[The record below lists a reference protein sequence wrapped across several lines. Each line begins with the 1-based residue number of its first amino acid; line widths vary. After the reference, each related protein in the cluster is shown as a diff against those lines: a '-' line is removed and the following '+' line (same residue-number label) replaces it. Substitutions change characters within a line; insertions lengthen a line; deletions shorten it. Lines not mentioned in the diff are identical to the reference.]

1 MMIDKV
7 VASISKHNMIPQ
19 GATVVAAVS
28 GGSDSMAMLHILN
41 SVKSEY
47 GFNIIAA
54 HVNHCLRGEQ
64 ADADEALVI
73 SECEKIGVPVK
84 VLKTD
89 VAKKAKELGL
99 GFEECG
105 RQIRY
110 EFFSSLGNDIIIATA
125 HNLNDRAETFLFN
138 FARGTTLRG
147 LCSIPAT
154 RDNII
159 RPLIDCTKEEII
171 DFCKTNSIPFAEDAT
186 NSDVHYA
193 RNRIRHNV
201 VEELKKINPSF
212 ERSASRCIDAVTQDE
227 KLLSD
232 MAIQLADN
240 AKTEKGYNAE
250 MLAESP
256 APLKRRAVVFIAEKE
271 TGITPE
277 YEAVNRICELLENG
291 GSCVINGALKVRVR
305 KNTLD
310 FPKDSSQK
318 YCCKNLEIGKMK
330 FADTE
335 IESFVEDVSEINY
348 SQIISKQSTDYC
360 LDYDKISGE
369 LVVRSREAGDRI
381 SLAKRGCAKTLKKLF
396 NELSIPPEKRNE
408 VIIIADD
415 NGLVLAE
422 DIGCDKRVS
431 VSKETK
437 RILCISIE
445 RN

>member
-7 VASISKHNMIPQ
+7 IASIRKHNMIPC

-41 SVKSEY
+41 EIKSDY
-47 GFNIIAA
+47 GFEIIAA

-64 ADADEALVI
+64 ADADEALVV
-73 SECEKIGVPVK
+73 SECQKIGVPVK
-84 VLKTD
+84 TLRVN
-89 VAKKAKELGL
+89 VAQKAKEQGI

-110 EFFSSLGNDIIIATA
+110 DFFSSLGDDIIIATA

-147 LCSIPAT
+147 LCSIPSK
-154 RDNII
+154 RENIV
-159 RPLIDCTKEEII
+159 RPLIDCTKEEINA
-171 DFCKTNSIPFAEDAT
+171 FCIENGIPFAQDAT

-201 VEELKKINPSF
+201 VTELKKINPSF
-212 ERSASRCIDAVTQDE
+212 ERSVSRCIDAILEDE
-227 KLLSD
+227 SFLSD
-232 MAIQLADN
+232 MARQLVE
-240 AKTEKGYNAE
+240 KSETEEGYNSV
-250 MLAESP
+250 MLAQAP
-256 APLKRRAVVFIAEKE
+256 ASLRRRATVLITEKE

-277 YEAVNRICELLENG
+277 YEAVTKMCGLLENG
-291 GSCVINGALKVRVR
+291 GSCMINGAVTVRVR

-318 YCCKNLEIGKMK
+318 YCRKNLEIGKMK

-335 IESFVEDVSEINY
+335 IESFVEDVSETNY

-369 LVVRSREAGDRI
+369 LTVRSREAGDKI
-381 SLAKRGCAKTLKKLF
+381 SLAKRGCSKTLKKLF

-408 VIIIADD
+408 IIILADE
-415 NGLVLAE
+415 NGLLLAE
-422 DIGCDKRVS
+422 GIGCDARVS
-431 VSKETK
+431 VTKETK
-437 RILCISIE
+437 RVLYIKIV
-445 RN
+445 R